1 MPRKAMAPRANR
13 VSEPT
18 PAPTPA
24 AKENARDR
32 FLRLAPP
39 RTEAALKKISLL
51 GNLAGSGYECQPAE
65 AKQIVDALFDA
76 VGEVKA
82 KFEQRTGGRKKGFSF
97 RRAA

>member
-1 MPRKAMAPRANR
+1 MTARAN
-13 VSEPT
+13 PAPAT
-18 PAPTPA
+18 PAPAP

-32 FLRLAPP
+32 FMRLAPP

-65 AKQIVDALFDA
+65 AKQIVDALFEA

-82 KFEQRTGGRKKGFSF
+82 KFDHRAGGRKRGFSF